1 MFFFYLR
8 RHVLWMH
15 AMSQKLEISLL
26 VLNVSSLFFFFKNV
40 YTQNTLKGMRIVL
53 SIVDKYDIVHQFS
66 YCCKVNC
73 DKHIDQINI
82 F

>member
-26 VLNVSSLFFFFKNV
+26 MLICVFLIFFLKNV

-53 SIVDKYDIVHQFS
+53 FIVDKYDIVHQFS
-66 YCCKVNC
+66 YCFKVNC
-73 DKHIDQINI
+73 DEHTDQINI